1 MSRIIHYAAVGI
13 QEKGKVFDMMIWEAP
28 WWIGYRAL
36 ACGAENS
43 VHPAANGYSTLFRT
57 GEGLGGERSGDA
69 VPIETSGTLT
79 FTAPTYDHPAMRL
92 TFTFWYDTWLSL
104 GILMPI

>member
-1 MSRIIHYAAVGI
+1 MAHFESALAHC
-13 QEKGKVFDMMIWEAP
+13 AP
-28 WWIGYRAL
+28 WCIGYRAL

-43 VHPAANGYSTLFRT
+43 VDPAANGYSTLFRT
-57 GEGLGGERSGDA
+57 GEGLGGEGSGDGHHSSNV

-92 TFTFWYDTWLSL
+92 TFTF
-104 GILMPI
+104 